1 MTVGVTGTPQNW
13 VSQDADVSGSFGV
26 LIKPT
31 FTNIHVDIMA
41 SSGETSIKTILGPI
55 SGDISLVPSCMKM

>member
-1 MTVGVTGTPQNW
+1 MLTFQAAIGHQQ
-13 VSQDADVSGSFGV
+13 S
-26 LIKPT
+26 PT